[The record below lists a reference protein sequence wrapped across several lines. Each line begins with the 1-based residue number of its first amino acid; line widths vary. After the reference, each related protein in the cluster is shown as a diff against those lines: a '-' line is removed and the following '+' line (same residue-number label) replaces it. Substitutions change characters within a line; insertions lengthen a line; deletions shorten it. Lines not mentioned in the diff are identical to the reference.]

1 MKAIMVMF
9 DSLNRR
15 YLPPYGCEWVHAPN
29 FARLAQKAVTFDNC
43 YSGSMPCMP
52 ARRELHTGRY
62 NFLHRSW
69 GPIEPFDDS
78 MPEILKQNNVYTHLI
93 SDHQHYWEDGGATY
107 HNRYSSWE
115 IVRGQEGDTW
125 KGHVPT
131 ADEWPAMQGIF
142 ANMKRQDQINRQYM
156 PTEAEH
162 MQTQVFDL
170 GVGFIQTNHDK
181 ENWFLQIETF
191 DPHEPFFV
199 HDPYKAHY
207 PEAYDG
213 PEFDWPPYGRVTEPP
228 ETVQHTR
235 KTYAAL
241 VSMCDHSLGRVLD
254 LMDAHDMWQDTLLIV
269 CTDHGYLLGEHNW
282 WAKSVQPFYN
292 EVVHTPFF
300 VWDPRSGVANERR
313 DGLVQLIDLPPTLLD
328 YFGVQRPS
336 DMQGL
341 SLAATVA
348 TGEPTR
354 EAVLYG
360 SHGSH
365 INVTDGRYTY
375 LRAPKNE
382 VNDPLYD
389 YTHMPTHMRA
399 RFSPVEMQAI
409 ELAEPFSFTKGCRT
423 LKIPTTTG
431 RLNPYIYGTLLFDL
445 HNDPEQA
452 QPLVDEAIERRMIA
466 LMVALMQANDAPA
479 EQYERLNLPA
489 DGVIK
494 AEHLHLAAQHEQA
507 LQALNP
513 PTINVGN
520 GRFNLHTPIKDML
533 ADEGAAA
540 VFQHHFPGFSN
551 DPQLKQ
557 ALGASLMQV
566 ANFAPGFF
574 TKARL
579 EALARDL
586 ADLDEDETVLS
597 KPQKPA

>member
-328 YFGVQRPS
+328 YFGVERPS

-520 GRFNLHTPIKDML
+520 GRFNLHTPIQDML